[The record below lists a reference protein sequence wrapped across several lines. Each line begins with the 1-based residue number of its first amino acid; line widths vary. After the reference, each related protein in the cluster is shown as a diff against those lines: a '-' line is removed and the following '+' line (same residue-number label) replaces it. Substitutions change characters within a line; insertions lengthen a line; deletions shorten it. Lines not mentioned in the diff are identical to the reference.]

1 MLFGTEIFELKILDA
16 ISAAFSCRAM
26 DYIMPKLT
34 MLGNGGVLWILIA
47 VFMLAVK
54 KYRGTGIKLAAALI
68 GCLIAVNIVLKPLV
82 ARPRPCWLNE
92 SVLLLIKTPHDYSF
106 PSGHAAASFASA
118 CVLLTYN
125 KKAGIAALI
134 LANVFICAFSDRR
147 CRRSIDRLSGCSGY
161 AAACSVH
168 SGAYFAYLKESNPNP
183 PEKT

>member
-16 ISAAFSCRAM
+16 ISAAFSCRVM

-34 MLGNGGVLWILIA
+34 VLGNGGVLWILIA

-54 KYRGTGIKLAAALI
+54 KYHGTGIKLAAALI

-134 LANVFICAFSDRR
+134 LACLIAFSRMYLYVHFPTDVAAGAL
-147 CRRSIDRLSGCSGY
+147 IGCL
-161 AAACSVH
+161 AAAVMPRLVACIRERISH
-168 SGAYFAYLKESNPNP
+168 I
-183 PEKT
+183 